1 MILRILPVVFLEWMV
16 VAFMGRSM
24 VAIIRLSAAN
34 RYISE
39 HLRIALICCR
49 DVFSFMPAPTVT
61 FQVSAGNW

>member
-1 MILRILPVVFLEWMV
+1 MILRILPVLFLEWMV

-24 VAIIRLSAAN
+24 IAIIRLSAAN
-34 RYISE
+34 RYISD

-49 DVFSFMPAPTVT
+49 DVFIPAPAVT